1 MRNTIDFGIDLGTT
15 NSVISRYDGKN
26 ITIYK
31 NPRGLKQTLPSVVAY
46 RRERILVGDKAI
58 ELLEKDPSNVVGLFK
73 RKMGTSESYY
83 IENLEN
89 TVTPIDLSS
98 VVLKELKNFVLDTE
112 NIEDI
117 VITIPASFDTVQS
130 NATKEAGLKAG
141 FKEVILLQEPIA
153 ASLAFVNTQEENAEG
168 NWLIYDLGGGTF
180 DVALVNID
188 EGEMNITDHAGD
200 NFLGGTDFDL
210 MLIESLIIPELEK
223 KGDFNDFET
232 QLKSAAGKY
241 NKIYFELLYKAE
253 QVKIELSSEETSEIE
268 LEIEDDNGNFI
279 DFFLTI
285 DRITFNKV
293 IKYYVDKSIG
303 LIDELIQQNSIQY
316 KDLNGILLIGG
327 STYIPYVRERL
338 NQHTNIPVRFDIDPT
353 TAVAVGA
360 AYYAGSKNK
369 SIKKTVITKEE
380 PINSD
385 TKFEIKAAFQ
395 KQTHEPEEYFVAK
408 IVEGDEHGVSYR
420 ITRLDGG
427 FDSGLKPLTK
437 QFEEDLPLQTNN
449 CNEFIFQL
457 FNEQGDR
464 LESNFSAFSITH
476 GNYGVLGQPLPA
488 DILLEVDD
496 IEEQET
502 MLEVIFEKNQ
512 LLPLKKVFTKEVG
525 QTIKAGTNE
534 SFVINILEGKQQT
547 TPSANKPIGI
557 VRIDGSKIN
566 RDLLKGT
573 DVEITVEM
581 TESRELKVYTYLSM
595 TGQEFE
601 NVFTPNERLVDVQKL
616 KSELKLIYN
625 DLTSELSEAEVNEN
639 YETAATA
646 KDLLKEI
653 ENLIH
658 KVNKMSDDD
667 VTDTKYQCEDRK
679 RIVAFKYESVF
690 GNKKNEIIL
699 QEYKE
704 WKTAVYNSLEEFGSE
719 KSKGKAE
726 EILSKEK
733 SVLVSGNK
741 SKIKSLTDKW
751 ENLWYEIKWEDPE
764 HIKSLYYYAS
774 WQEHSSFSN
783 PVKAKKLIEKGEKI
797 IEKENINELKALVN
811 ELYAMLPDNKKNG
824 NDFGNRTG
832 LV

>member
-15 NSVISRYDGKN
+15 NSVISKFDGKN

-73 RKMGTSESYY
+73 RKMGTTESYY

-89 TVTPIDLSS
+89 TVTPIDLSA
-98 VVLKELKNFVLDTE
+98 VVLKELKNFVLDTD

-130 NATKEAGLKAG
+130 NATKEAGIKAG
-141 FKEVILLQEPIA
+141 FKEVVLLQEPIA

-180 DVALVNID
+180 DVALVNIE

-223 KGDFNDFET
+223 KGTFNDFET
-232 QLKSAAGKY
+232 QLKSATGKY

-268 LEIEDDNGNFI
+268 MEIEDDNGEFI

-285 DRITFNKV
+285 DRTTFNRV

-303 LIDELIQQNSIQY
+303 LIDELIQQNEIQY

-338 NQHTNIPVRFDIDPT
+338 NKHTNIPVRFDIDPT

-369 SIKKTVITKEE
+369 MVRKASDEE
-380 PINSD
+380 NNTIVSD
-385 TKFEIKAAFQ
+385 TKFEIKSAFQ
-395 KQTHEPEEYFVAK
+395 KQTHEPEEYFIAK
-408 IVEGDEHGVSYR
+408 VLEGDVSDISYR

-427 FDSGLKPLTK
+427 FDSGLKALST
-437 QFEEDLPLQTNN
+437 QIEEDLPLIQNN
-449 CNEFIFQL
+449 CNEFLFQL
-457 FNEQGDR
+457 FNAQGDR
-464 LESNFSAFSITH
+464 LESNLSTFSITH

-496 IEEQET
+496 LEEQET

-525 QTIKAGTNE
+525 QTIKAGSEE

-581 TESRELKVYTYLSM
+581 SESRELKVFTYLSM

-601 NVFTPNERLVDVQKL
+601 NVFTPNERLVDIQKL

-625 DLTSELSEAEVNEN
+625 DLLSEKDNAEVNEN
-639 YETAATA
+639 YESAATA
-646 KDLLKEI
+646 KDLIQEI
-653 ENLIH
+653 EHLMH

-679 RIVAFKYESVF
+679 RIVAFKYASVF
-690 GNKKNEIIL
+690 GNKKNEEIL
-699 QEYKE
+699 SDYKD
-704 WKTAVYNSLEEFGSE
+704 WKNSVYKALEEFGTDTT
-719 KSKGKAE
+719 KRKAE
-726 EILSKEK
+726 DILGKEK

-741 SKIKSLTDKW
+741 SKIKSLTEKW
-751 ENLWYEIKWEDPE
+751 RLLWFEINWDDPE
-764 HIKSLYYYAS
+764 HVRGLFYHAT
-774 WQEHSSFSN
+774 WEDLSSFSN
-783 PVKAKKLIEKGEKI
+783 PARAKKLIQKGEKI
-797 IEKENINELKALVN
+797 VDKDNINELKAVVN
-811 ELYAMLPDNKKNG
+811 ELFSMLPDSKKNN